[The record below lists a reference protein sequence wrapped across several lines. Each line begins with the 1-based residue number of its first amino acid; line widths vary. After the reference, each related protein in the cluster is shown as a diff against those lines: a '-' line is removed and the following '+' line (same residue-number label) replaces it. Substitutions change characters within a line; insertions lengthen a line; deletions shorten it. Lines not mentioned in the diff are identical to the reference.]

1 MSIEKTIDRAR
12 HEWKQGRAW
21 RAKEILASS
30 LPQFNY
36 PRNGC
41 LELGNVLLSMNDDLM
56 AGMYFLLSVEEPNDQ
71 QLAAM
76 NIFLNRYAADS
87 IELFITRFPRN
98 SLPRE
103 LANVPRFLEQ
113 QLRQRGAPD
122 RLTEQASVGSVSSG
136 VSYPVKLAIVSGLLF
151 LLFCTVLG
159 LLQVAQFLIQWE
171 S

>member
-1 MSIEKTIDRAR
+1 MNGIRAG
-12 HEWKQGRAW
+12 QGRAW

-30 LPQFNY
+30 LPQVNY

-56 AGMYFLLSVEEPNDQ
+56 AGMYFLLSVDEPNEQ

-76 NIFLNRYAADS
+76 DFFLNRYAADS

-98 SLPRE
+98 SLPSE
-103 LANVPRFLEQ
+103 LVKVPRILQ
-113 QLRQRGAPD
+113 QQFRQRGAPD
-122 RLTEQASVGSVSSG
+122 HLMEKASVECVSSG

-159 LLQVAQFLIQWE
+159 LLQVAQFLIHWVN
-171 S
+171 